1 MIKTKVKI
9 NQGREKFFMQEIVKN
24 NKRHKEKNIVKKQTG
39 ITLIALVIT
48 IVLNCS
54 CLAMDRMNKIEKI

>member
-1 MIKTKVKI
+1 MKKMKCD
-9 NQGREKFFMQEIVKN
+9 NFMESK
-24 NKRHKEKNIVKKQTG
+24 G

>member
-1 MIKTKVKI
+1 MKLV
-9 NQGREKFFMQEIVKN
+9 E
-24 NKRHKEKNIVKKQTG
+24 NKG

-54 CLAMDRMNKIEKI
+54 CLAMERMRKFATI

>member
-1 MIKTKVKI
+1 MNRKRKEM
-9 NQGREKFFMQEIVKN
+9 RL
-24 NKRHKEKNIVKKQTG
+24 NKDIQNRTSG

-54 CLAMDRMNKIEKI
+54 CLAMERMLNKVDILKIQKIPSIIYYVT

>member
-1 MIKTKVKI
+1 MKKAK
-9 NQGREKFFMQEIVKN
+9 NLEKRK
-24 NKRHKEKNIVKKQTG
+24 HKLNLQDVISKEEQKG

-54 CLAMDRMNKIEKI
+54 CLAMD